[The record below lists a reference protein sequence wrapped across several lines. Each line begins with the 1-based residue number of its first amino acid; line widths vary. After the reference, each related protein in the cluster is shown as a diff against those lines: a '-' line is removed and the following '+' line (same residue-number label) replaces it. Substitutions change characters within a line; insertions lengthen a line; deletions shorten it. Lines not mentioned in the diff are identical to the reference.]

1 MSRSPL
7 TRWLIEHLLPA
18 GVSVPTTAAELV
30 ALAVVVSIVIGAAIV
45 AVFLITLA
53 AVRFG
58 TTVSGEPIIIT
69 GAQGAE
75 NGE

>member
-18 GVSVPTTAAELV
+18 GVSVPTTAAELA

-45 AVFLITLA
+45 AVFLIALA
-53 AVRFG
+53 SLRFR
-58 TTVSGEPIIIT
+58 VSVTGETPIIT